1 MSEAIVG
8 FLDADWVGNANDCE
22 TRSGCLFMVSGS
34 PVRWKSK
41 KQTYVSLSAAKAR
54 YVAQTAATQ
63 EITLLMQLLKDLH
76 NEQIEPTVIHK
87 DNQSAI

>member
-1 MSEAIVG
+1 MMSEAIVG

-41 KQTYVSLSAAKAR
+41 KHTCVALFTAKTR

-63 EITLLMQLLKDLH
+63 EITLLMQVLKDLH
-76 NEQIEPTVIHK
+76 SEQIEPTAIHK
-87 DNQSAI
+87 DNQ